1 MLRGAPSGPPLQDDY
16 TFWDTRI
23 FDDPAYP
30 KLHFVESRYAG
41 DPTNWWIPNEA
52 CVAGMLRSA
61 GFTIEAHP
69 EEEVFICRFRDVAI
83 ETQAAYPP
91 RTRYDND

>member
-1 MLRGAPSGPPLQDDY
+1 M
-16 TFWDTRI
+16 
-23 FDDPAYP
+23 
-30 KLHFVESRYAG
+30 HFVEARYAG

-52 CVAGMLRSA
+52 CVMGMLRSA

-69 EEEVFICRFRDVAI
+69 EHEVFICRFREAAV

-91 RTRYDND
+91 RTRYDHD